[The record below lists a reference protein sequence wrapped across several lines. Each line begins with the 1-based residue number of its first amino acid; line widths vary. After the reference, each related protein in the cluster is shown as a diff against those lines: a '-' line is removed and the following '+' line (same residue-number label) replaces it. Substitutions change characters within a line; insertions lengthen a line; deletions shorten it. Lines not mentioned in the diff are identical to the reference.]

1 MKSWDRYSVEIRG
14 NGRIEGPCA
23 AAAVAAGSVVDSMDD
38 DILALLVVGV
48 DGLDS

>member
-23 AAAVAAGSVVDSMDD
+23 AAVARSVVDSMDD